1 MRLPLPATLNA
12 ALLAALIPALTAVSA
27 VSAQADET
35 HPLHEVTVTE
45 WKAVFG
51 QIETRD
57 LVPAR
62 ARLGGTL
69 DVVSI
74 SEGDRVEMGQPIG
87 TISDRKLTLQLNAV
101 DAQLAALQAQLENA
115 QAELKRGEDLVER
128 GVSTVQRLDALRTQ
142 VDVLTNQIE
151 ATRAERSVIEQ
162 QAADGTVLA
171 PLSGVVL
178 DVPVTTGAV
187 IMPGEPVAMIG
198 GGGFF
203 LRLAVPERH
212 AGFLREGAEILIGEN
227 GATRTGRLAKLY
239 PQIQHGRVTA
249 DVEVEGLS
257 EAFTGARVLVRLPVG
272 EHAALL
278 VHEDA
283 VLTRMGLDFVA
294 VEEDGRVTERAVVL
308 GEPQDIE
315 GEALIEVVSGLKPG
329 DTIVQDYQPATNA
342 GASDHE

>member
-1 MRLPLPATLNA
+1 MNLSLPA
-12 ALLAALIPALTAVSA
+12 ALLAALIPLQSHAEDA
-27 VSAQADET
+27 
-35 HPLHEVTVTE
+35 HPLHEVTVTD

-69 DVVSI
+69 EAVTV
-74 SEGDRVEMGQPIG
+74 SEGDRVEMGQVLG
-87 TISDRKLTLQLNAV
+87 TITDRKLTLQLNAV
-101 DAQLAALQAQLENA
+101 DAQMAALQAQLENA
-115 QAELKRGEDLVER
+115 QAELKRGEDLVKR

-142 VDVLTNQIE
+142 VDVLTNQME

-178 DVPVTTGAV
+178 EVPVTTGAV
-187 IMPGEPVAMIG
+187 VMPGEPVAMIG

-212 AGFLREGAEILIGEN
+212 AGFLQEGAEILIGED

-239 PQIQHGRVTA
+239 PQIQNGRVTA
-249 DVEVEGLS
+249 DVEVDGLS
-257 EAFTGARVLVRLPVG
+257 EAFTGARILVRLPVG
-272 EHAALL
+272 EHAALM
-278 VHEDA
+278 VHQDA

-294 VEEDGRVTERAVVL
+294 VEQDGHVTERAVVL
-308 GEPQDIE
+308 GEAQMIE

-329 DTIVQDYQPATNA
+329 DRIVQGYTPAKHA
-342 GASDHE
+342 GAADHE

>member
-1 MRLPLPATLNA
+1 MNLSLPA
-12 ALLAALIPALTAVSA
+12 ALLAALIPLQIHAEDA
-27 VSAQADET
+27 

-69 DVVSI
+69 EAVIV
-74 SEGDRVEMGQPIG
+74 SEGDRVDMGQVLG
-87 TISDRKLTLQLNAV
+87 TVTDRKLTLQLNAV
-101 DAQLAALQAQLENA
+101 DAQMAALQAQLTNA
-115 QAELKRGEDLVER
+115 QAELKRGEDLVQR

-171 PLSGVVL
+171 PPLSGVVL

-187 IMPGEPVAMIG
+187 VMPGEPVAMIG

-212 AGFLREGAEILIGEN
+212 AGFLQEGGAEILIGEDG

-239 PQIQHGRVTA
+239 PQIQNGRVTA
-249 DVEVEGLS
+249 DVEVDGLS

-272 EHAALL
+272 EHTALL
-278 VHEDA
+278 VHQDA
-283 VLTRMGLDFVA
+283 VLTRMGGLDFVA
-294 VEEDGRVTERAVVL
+294 VEEGSHITERAVVL
-308 GEPQDIE
+308 GEVQMIE
-315 GEALIEVVSGLKPG
+315 GEALIEVVSGGLKPG
-329 DTIVQDYQPATNA
+329 DRIVQGYTPAKHA
-342 GASDHE
+342 GGAADHE

>member
-1 MRLPLPATLNA
+1 MKLALPA
-12 ALLAALIPALTAVSA
+12 ALSTAILAALIPLAASA
-27 VSAQADET
+27 EQP

-69 DVVSI
+69 EAVAV
-74 SEGDRVEMGQPIG
+74 SEGDRVEMGQVLG
-87 TISDRKLTLQLNAV
+87 RVTDRKLTLQLNAV
-101 DAQLAALQAQLENA
+101 DAQLAALQAQLDNA
-115 QAELKRGEDLVER
+115 EAELKRGEDLVER

-178 DVPVTTGAV
+178 EVPVTTGAV
-187 IMPGEPVAMIG
+187 VMPGEPVAMIG

-212 AGFLREGAEILIGEN
+212 AGFLTEGDEILIGED

-239 PQIQHGRVTA
+239 PQIRNGRVTL
-249 DVEVEGLS
+249 DVEVDGLS

-272 EHAALL
+272 EHAALM

-294 VEEDGRVTERAVVL
+294 VEEDGHVTERAVVL
-308 GEPQDIE
+308 GKVQVVE
-315 GEALIEVVSGLKPG
+315 GAALVEVVSGLKPG
-329 DTIVQDYQPATNA
+329 DRIVQGYQPAKHA
-342 GASDHE
+342 GAAGHE

>member
-1 MRLPLPATLNA
+1 MKFPL
-12 ALLAALIPALTAVSA
+12 LIPLALAIPLAFAPLGATAQDTA
-27 VSAQADET
+27 
-35 HPLHEVTVTE
+35 PLQPVTLTE

-69 DVVSI
+69 EDVTV
-74 SEGDRVEMGQPIG
+74 SEGDRVTQGEPIG
-87 TISDRKLTLQLNAV
+87 TISDRKLDLQLNAV
-101 DAQLAALQAQLENA
+101 DAQLAALEAQLANA
-115 QAELKRGEDLVER
+115 QTELSRGEDLVKR

-142 VDVLTNQIE
+142 VDVLINQIE

-187 IMPGEPVAMIG
+187 VMPGEPVAMIG

-212 AGFLREGAEILIGEN
+212 AGFLVEGAEILIGN
-227 GATRTGRLAKLY
+227 DGATRVGTLAKLY
-239 PQIQHGRVTA
+239 PQIENGRVIA
-249 DVEVEGLS
+249 DVEVSDLS
-257 EAFTGARVLVRLPVG
+257 MEFTGARVLVRLPVG
-272 EHAALL
+272 TRAALM
-278 VHEDA
+278 VPRAA

-294 VEEDGRVTERAVVL
+294 VRADDHIAERAVVL
-308 GEPQDIE
+308 GQAHLRDGAEM
-315 GEALIEVVSGLKPG
+315 IEVVSGLVAG
-329 DTIVQDYQPATNA
+329 DIVVTGHTPAAHA
-342 GASDHE
+342 GAAGHE